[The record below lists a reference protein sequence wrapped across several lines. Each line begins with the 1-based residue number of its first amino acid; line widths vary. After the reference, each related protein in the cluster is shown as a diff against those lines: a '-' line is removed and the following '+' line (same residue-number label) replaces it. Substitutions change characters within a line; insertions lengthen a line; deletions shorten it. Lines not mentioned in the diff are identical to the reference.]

1 MKIYL
6 IKPENQPEMLTAS
19 YAVVQFCKDFYN
31 ERNVKCKTIEYEVK
45 TQGKNYNDIAMPK
58 KTI

>member
-6 IKPENQPEMLTAS
+6 IKPENLPEILTAS
-19 YAVVQFCKDFYN
+19 YKVTEYCKDFYN
-31 ERNVKCKTIEYEVK
+31 ERNVKCKIIEYEVK
-45 TQGKNYNDIAMPK
+45 TQEKNYNNIAMPK